1 MKLLKNIFSKNKK
14 SPAFTLVEIV
24 AVLFIVSVGLLGV
37 VSLLI
42 QNIRSQSINKNGV
55 IAYQLAQEGI
65 ELIRKTRDTNWVNG
79 INPWDQALSAG
90 NYYMAYTHSFPQ
102 PLTSPSDARLFYN
115 SSGFYDHN
123 SSGSATIFSRV
134 ISLNDLESADKIGV
148 TVTVSW
154 GDRDSQYDYTLDTI
168 LYNWWGI

>member
-1 MKLLKNIFSKNKK
+1 MKLFKNFFLKNKK

-24 AVLFIVSVGLLGV
+24 AVLFIVSIGLLGV

-65 ELIRKTRDTNWVNG
+65 ELVRKTRDTNWKNEPNWKENLATG
-79 INPWDQALSAG
+79 D
-90 NYYMAYTHSFPQ
+90 YYMDYTDSIPQ
-102 PLTSPSDARLFYN
+102 ILNSPTDARLFYN
-115 SSGFYDHN
+115 ASGFYDHN
-123 SSGSATIFSRV
+123 SSGDGTIFNRV
-134 ISLNDLESADKIGV
+134 IKLIDLDADTIGV
-148 TVTVSW
+148 KVEISW
-154 GDRDSQYDYTLDTI
+154 GDRDRQYTYILDTI